1 MAVFMLEVALAILN
15 AKVFTLDPEQPNASA
30 IAVRNGRIVA
40 LGTDEEVKKH
50 IGNKTKIVDAKHKT
64 VVPGFVDCHVHMMG
78 FGSFLHELNL
88 REVQSINELQIRLR
102 EYAGRHRKAKWIRGG
117 RWDQERLAEKRLP
130 TRWDLDSVI
139 ADKPVFLIRV
149 CGHMAVVNSKVMH
162 VAGINRK
169 TSVEGGRVDLDPKSG
184 EPNGVIRENVLDL
197 VFKAIPKSSLQEFEE
212 TCLLAS
218 RKAVESGLTCVH
230 WMVDSMD
237 EIHALR
243 EIDSAGR
250 LPLRVYLGVS
260 IRLLDELKQLQL
272 LEDHED
278 SMVKIGFVKILADGS
293 LGAHTA
299 ALKSPYSDDPRTCG
313 MLLYSQ
319 RNLENLVLKAHK
331 AGFQLAVHAI
341 GDQAIEAVLK
351 TYEKALKAFPKVD
364 HRHRIEHCS
373 VLNPKLIDWMKR
385 LGVIVSVQP
394 HFVVSDSWTVDRVGK
409 KRSRWIYPF
418 KTLIRKGL
426 VVVSGSD
433 CPVEKIDPLLGIW
446 AAVTQNRPAERLTVD
461 EALRTYT
468 INAAQASFDENEK
481 GTIQVGKLADFT
493 VLSDNLFDL
502 EPDKLKAVTV
512 EMTIVDGKVV
522 YARRGFQWSA

>member
-1 MAVFMLEVALAILN
+1 MLEATLAILN
-15 AKVFTLDPEQPNASA
+15 AEILTLDPKRPNARA

-40 LGTDEEVKKH
+40 LGTDAEIKKCT
-50 IGNKTKIVDAKHKT
+50 GNKTRIIDAKRKT
-64 VVPGFVDCHVHMMG
+64 VVPGLVDCHVHMTG
-78 FGSFLHELNL
+78 FGPFLHELNL

-102 EYAGRHRKAKWIRGG
+102 EYAGAHREAKWIRGG

-130 TRWDLDSVI
+130 TRWDLDAVV
-139 ADKPVFLIRV
+139 ADKPVLLVRV
-149 CGHMAVVNSKVMH
+149 CGHMAVVNSKAMH
-162 VAGINRK
+162 VAGITRK
-169 TSVEGGRVDLDPKSG
+169 TSVDGGKVDLDPKSG
-184 EPNGVIRENVLDL
+184 EPNGIIRENALDL
-197 VFKAIPKSSLQEFEE
+197 VFKAIPKSSLQELEE

-218 RKAVESGLTCVH
+218 RKAVKSGLTCVH
-230 WMVDSMD
+230 WMVESTD
-237 EIHALR
+237 EIRVLR
-243 EIDSAGR
+243 KLDSAGK
-250 LPLRVYLGVS
+250 LPLRVFLGVS

-299 ALKSPYSDDPRTCG
+299 ALKSPYSDDPTTCG

-319 RNLENLVLKAHK
+319 RNLENLVFEAHK
-331 AGFQLAVHAI
+331 AGFQLAIHAI
-341 GDQAIEAVLK
+341 GDQAIEVVLK
-351 TYEKALKAFPKVD
+351 TYEKALEAFPKVN

-385 LGVIVSVQP
+385 LGVTASVQP

-418 KTLIRKGL
+418 KTLISKGL
-426 VVVSGSD
+426 IVVSGSD

-446 AAVTQNRPAERLTVD
+446 AAVTQNRPLERLTVS

-468 INAAQASFDENEK
+468 INAAHASFDENEK

-493 VLSDNLFDL
+493 VLSDNLFNF
-502 EPDKLKAVTV
+502 EPDKLKSVAV
-512 EMTIVDGKVV
+512 EMTIVGGKVV
-522 YARRGFQWSA
+522 YARRGFQRSA